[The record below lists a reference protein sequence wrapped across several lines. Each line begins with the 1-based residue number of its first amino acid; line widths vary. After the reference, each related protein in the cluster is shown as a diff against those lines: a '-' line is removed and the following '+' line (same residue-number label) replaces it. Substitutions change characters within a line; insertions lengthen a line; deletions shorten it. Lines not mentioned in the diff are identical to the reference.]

1 MPVLCDIEQCC
12 KNSSKAGEGVTGR
25 WRVPFQVEGQEAH
38 GDLRKRRKVTGRC
51 QRAEGV
57 AGEGGQVGTHLVGF
71 RAGQWGWQGCGE
83 WRKMGQVREWPK
95 ARSHRALGVI
105 GGTRVIVPSVE
116 DFELER

>member
-1 MPVLCDIEQCC
+1 M
-12 KNSSKAGEGVTGR
+12 
-25 WRVPFQVEGQEAH
+25 PFQVEGQEAH

-105 GGTRVIVPSVE
+105 GRTQVIVPSVE